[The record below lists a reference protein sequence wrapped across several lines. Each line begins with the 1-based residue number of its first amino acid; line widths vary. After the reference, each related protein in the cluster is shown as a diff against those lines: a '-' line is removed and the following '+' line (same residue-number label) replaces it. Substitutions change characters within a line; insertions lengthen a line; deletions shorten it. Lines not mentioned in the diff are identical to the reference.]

1 MPATTLAGT
10 TYQDLIFPP
19 APEERPYC
27 YINMV
32 TTIDGK
38 ILSGD
43 RDDHVLDLGS
53 KVDHILMKR
62 IEASADAIIVGGQTL
77 RASPSQWSPAPRT
90 RIAVTLSGDLPY
102 HAKYFHSDQAYVA
115 TAESAAFHPPKG
127 ILTLAAGENQVD
139 FSLLLL
145 RLRKELGINRLVIL
159 GGSELN
165 AQLLKLNLVDELFVT
180 IAPKV
185 KLGRDVPTYADG
197 DALSKEDLQRYHL
210 VEHHAIGDEIFIRY
224 RRDGLHSD
232 ATRNPNI

>member
-1 MPATTLAGT
+1 MPATTQAGT
-10 TYQDLIFPP
+10 TYEDLNFPP
-19 APEERPYC
+19 APEDRPYC

-62 IEASADAIIVGGQTL
+62 IEASADAVMVGAQTL
-77 RASPSQWSPAPRT
+77 RASPSQWTPTPNT
-90 RIAVTLSGDLPY
+90 RIAVSLSGDLPY
-102 HAKYFHSDQAYVA
+102 HAKYFHSDGAFVA
-115 TAESAAFHPPKG
+115 TSEAATFHPPKG
-127 ILTLAAGENQVD
+127 ILTLTAGQNRVD
-139 FSLLLL
+139 FTLLLI
-145 RLRKELGINRLVIL
+145 RLRKELGIRKLVIL

-224 RRDGLHSD
+224 RREGLHSD
-232 ATRNPNI
+232 ATHI